1 MVSEIAVVEQGEGE
15 ALWFF
20 GMLILVKAS
29 AETTGGAFCLTEQ
42 LGRRGI
48 ATPMHSQ
55 TADQETFIMLDG
67 ELRFY
72 LEGGDA
78 ITVGPGAT
86 VYVPAGMPHAFEI
99 VSESARFLNL
109 TTPNHEAFFR
119 AVSEPAPARE
129 LPPAGPPD
137 MPKVM
142 AAAARFG
149 VEILGPPP
157 AAH

>member
-1 MVSEIAVVEQGEGE
+1 MSDIALVEQGEGE

-20 GMLILVKAS
+20 GMLILVKTS
-29 AETTGGAFCLTEQ
+29 AETTGGSFCLTEQ
-42 LGRRGI
+42 QGRRGI

-55 TADQETFIMLDG
+55 TADQETFIILDG

-72 LEGGDA
+72 RGDDDTTTA
-78 ITVGPGAT
+78 GPGT
-86 VYVPAGMPHAFEI
+86 TIYVPAGTPHAFEI
-99 VSESARFLNL
+99 VSDSARFLNL

-142 AAAARFG
+142 AAAAQFG

-157 AAH
+157 GAR